1 MIVDRALTAEE
12 RRRSQNAMR
21 DQSFLS
27 SLAMNCG
34 SETLLILLALSL
46 GIPETIVS
54 AAGSL
59 QLFSYTVLPFGFLL
73 AARVG
78 AIKSISRFLLLA
90 GFIYLT
96 ITAAC
101 FVPYGAWLL
110 LPAWVLLHLSRSCS
124 AAMNFPLQKNITTPE
139 EMPVM
144 LSRIQVASTVTGL
157 GTTLLIV
164 WLLSR
169 YPGKILLPILFAA
182 AFLLYVACSRNIY
195 RVVEPAALQR
205 MANHPVIKQALTAW
219 RIPHIRHQIYVG
231 SAMNLSLAMLPAVNI
246 LAMKQGCGMSDSRI
260 LLLGAVQVFSGIAA
274 SFLYRKLAF
283 RFGPEKML
291 VAVCPLLWLL
301 FLYWIFAPETIT
313 LWTALPPFIFTG
325 FFQTIVS
332 TGLGNYFTNTVDN
345 PHQIGGTFWVFVV
358 TGGLMGICGM
368 IFNPLIFKLLQI
380 FGNGTGMD
388 LFRSYFLVTAILFA
402 GLIFAPLSLVLKKRN
417 AD

>member
-1 MIVDRALTAEE
+1 L
-12 RRRSQNAMR
+12 
-21 DQSFLS
+21 
-27 SLAMNCG
+27 
-34 SETLLILLALSL
+34 
-46 GIPETIVS
+46 
-54 AAGSL
+54 
-59 QLFSYTVLPFGFLL
+59 GFLL
-73 AARVG
+73 AARMG
-78 AIKSISRFLLLA
+78 AVRSISRFHLLT
-90 GFIYLT
+90 GFIYLV
-96 ITAAC
+96 IAAAC

-110 LPAWVLLHLSRSCS
+110 LPAWILLHLSRSCS
-124 AAMNFPLQKNITTPE
+124 VAMNFPLQKNITTPE
-139 EMPVM
+139 EMPVL
-144 LSRIQVASTVTGL
+144 LSRIQVANTVTGL

-164 WLLSR
+164 WLLAR
-169 YPGKILLPILFAA
+169 YPGKILLPVLFAA
-182 AFLLYVACSRNIY
+182 AFLMYVVCSRNIR

-231 SAMNLSLAMLPAVNI
+231 SAMNLSLAMLPAINI
-246 LAMKQGCGMSDSRI
+246 LAMKQGYRLADSTI
-260 LLLGAVQVFSGIAA
+260 LLLGAVQAFSSIAA

-380 FGNGTGMD
+380 FGNESGMD
-388 LFRSYFLVTAILFA
+388 LFRSYFLVTAFLFA
-402 GLIFAPLSLVLKKRN
+402 GLICAPFSLVLKKRK